1 MGMSAS
7 QARFLILT
15 AQKNNNEYQAQRITH
30 ERLMLAQE
38 TENWTMEY
46 NDKMNNTTLLF
57 NAKTA
62 ADTDLYNYNRKLTY
76 DDIVRSELDD
86 NPGLGGRL
94 VTTSGKIV
102 VPKLPEFDENGL
114 SSDGLTEKDS
124 CI

>member
-46 NDKMNNTTLLF
+46 NDKMNNTTLLI

-76 DDIVRSELDD
+76 DDIVRSELGD

-102 VPKLPEFDENGL
+102 VPNFPNLRKIAYLLVVFQQKTNL
-114 SSDGLTEKDS
+114 
-124 CI
+124 